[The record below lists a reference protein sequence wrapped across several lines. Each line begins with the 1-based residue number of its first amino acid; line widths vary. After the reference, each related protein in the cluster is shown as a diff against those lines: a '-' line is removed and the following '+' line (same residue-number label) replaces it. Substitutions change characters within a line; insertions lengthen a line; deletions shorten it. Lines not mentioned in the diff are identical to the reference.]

1 MLNTR
6 WTGPDPVTG
15 AGRNSGED
23 GVGRQGRFRPG
34 ARVAGEFS
42 RDRSGLDD
50 VWRIIV
56 DDPLDVLGPRSFSPA
71 VWRPWLTHGH
81 GPVEAVLPA
90 IPEYLAPRS
99 AKASRTSLHP

>member
-42 RDRSGLDD
+42 RIGLD
-50 VWRIIV
+50 WTMCGASSWMTHSTSW
-56 DDPLDVLGPRSFSPA
+56 GPRSFSPA

>member
-56 DDPLDVLGPRSFSPA
+56 DDPLDVLRRAETVFQLFGDP
-71 VWRPWLTHGH
+71 G
-81 GPVEAVLPA
+81 
-90 IPEYLAPRS
+90 
-99 AKASRTSLHP
+99 